1 MKLKAVWW
9 TVFAAAA
16 LLVFAAWSPSVVLAD
31 DLNFDEEGG
40 DDMNFDGGDDGGG
53 MDFDGGDGGGDM
65 DFDGGAEPAPLQQ
78 YVIDQNSPTWTT
90 MQQANELSGAGKF
103 YQASLLYHQ
112 VLTATDDTAK
122 GLAGQAHYELGRTL
136 FQLGF
141 FQSALGQFNKILQMG
156 PASEHFL
163 PTLQWLA
170 LIAREMPGD
179 PERATRIYENYLNM
193 FPVQIEPALLPE
205 VGLLMGQAA
214 YKLGKLDDAIFFL
227 GHVDTSSPLYGKA
240 RFLEGVTNVRKFQG
254 EAAVESFKDILRW
267 SQEAPQATREM
278 QRVQELAI
286 AALGRVFYQV
296 GHNLWAQENREKA
309 VGSWNT
315 AIKYYGTFEQ
325 ASPHWL
331 DSLFE
336 ASWTYYR
343 VDNFN
348 KALGLL
354 HTLNS
359 PFFNDEYYPEAMLL
373 QAQIYY
379 TNCHYDR
386 VMYILEEFNA
396 VYPPLKE
403 KLESQLVNLLAPE
416 DVYKFLVSTIE
427 GEGSFDPTTKQ
438 VLNAALEDRELRRM
452 LNYIHEL
459 DAEVEAINGAAKGW
473 SDQPLAKQLVQ
484 DIEFTKQFASAEAGS
499 AAKARLERVVDELKD
514 LTKQARF
521 IEIET
526 TEKLGEAAK
535 AKGLDPTAVTAFERE
550 INAMMEADD
559 EHLFWT
565 FDGEYWRDEL
575 GYYWYYL
582 NSRCGR

>member
-1 MKLKAVWW
+1 
-9 TVFAAAA
+9 
-16 LLVFAAWSPSVVLAD
+16 
-31 DLNFDEEGG
+31 
-40 DDMNFDGGDDGGG
+40 
-53 MDFDGGDGGGDM
+53 
-65 DFDGGAEPAPLQQ
+65 
-78 YVIDQNSPTWTT
+78 
-90 MQQANELSGAGKF
+90 MQQANELSGAGKY

-112 VLTATDDTAK
+112 VLQGTDDTAK
-122 GLAGQAHYELGRTL
+122 ALEGQARYELGRAL

-141 FQSALGQFNKILQMG
+141 YQSALGQFNKVLQIG
-156 PASEHFL
+156 PSSEHFM
-163 PTLQWLA
+163 PTLQWLV
-170 LIAREMPGD
+170 LIAREMPGE

-193 FPVQIEPALLPE
+193 FPEQIDPAILPE

-214 YKLGKLDDAIFFL
+214 YKLGKLDDAVFFL
-227 GHVDTSSPLYGKA
+227 GHVDASSQLYGKA
-240 RFLEGVTNVRKFQG
+240 RFLEGVTFVRKFNG
-254 EAAVESFKDILRW
+254 EQAVESFKDILKW
-267 SQEAPQATREM
+267 TKESPDKTREM
-278 QRVQELAI
+278 VRVQELAI

-296 GHNLWAQENREKA
+296 GHNLWTQDSRDKA
-309 VGSWNT
+309 VSSWNT
-315 AIKYYGTFEQ
+315 AIKYYATFDQ
-325 ASPHWL
+325 TSQHWL

-396 VYPPLKE
+396 IYPPLRE
-403 KLESQLVNLLAPE
+403 KLEGQLTNLLGPE
-416 DVYKFLVSTIE
+416 DVFKFLMATNESS
-427 GEGSFDPTTKQ
+427 GSFDPTTKQ
-438 VLNAALEDRELRRM
+438 VLNAALQDRELRRM
-452 LNYIHEL
+452 LNYIAEL
-459 DAEVEAINGAAKGW
+459 DSEIGAIRGAAKGW
-473 SDQPLAKQLVQ
+473 SDQPLAQQLVQ

-499 AAKARLERVVDELKD
+499 AAKTRLERVVDELAD
-514 LTKQARF
+514 LQKRARF

-526 TEKLGEAAK
+526 TEKFADVAAAK
-535 AKGLDPTAVTAFERE
+535 ALDPTAVAEFERE
-550 INAMMEADD
+550 IQAMMSADD

-582 NSRCGR
+582 TSRCGR